1 MKNQIKKIQDS
12 IKELDKFLIEKLSFD
27 KEDWKLLDEVSKD
40 LNNLVFSGKLYLLNR
55 GEFEVVEESEVKHE

>member
-1 MKNQIKKIQDS
+1 
-12 IKELDKFLIEKLSFD
+12 
-27 KEDWKLLDEVSKD
+27 VSKD